1 MYTIHQ
7 FILKWHIMLKLFT
20 NYNYQSYEI
29 IMQLES
35 YTGVSVISPKI
46 KFISVF
52 NTYLINALVCAAEM
66 KDYNVKCVLQTRHI
80 FLHIYIFLQWAPL
93 ASETT
98 HAMYT
103 SEYSKFTSNDTLYK
117 NQPSNEIYILT
128 YVNISSTI
136 SRIISSDYNRIHWL
150 LPGNSRITLY
160 ATEW

>member
-1 MYTIHQ
+1 
-7 FILKWHIMLKLFT
+7 MLKLFT

-35 YTGVSVISPKI
+35 NTGFRLYVLKSN
-46 KFISVF
+46 FISIF

-98 HAMYT
+98 HAMCT
-103 SEYSKFTSNDTLYK
+103 S
-117 NQPSNEIYILT
+117 
-128 YVNISSTI
+128 
-136 SRIISSDYNRIHWL
+136 
-150 LPGNSRITLY
+150 
-160 ATEW
+160 